1 MYEYKCTIDR
11 VVDGDTVDA
20 TLDLG
25 FSVLYKSRVRLF
37 GIDTPES
44 RTRNKDEKARGKLA
58 AKFLGNAIEKADT
71 VIIRTELRDSRG
83 KFGRVLGTIV
93 CDGVDIN
100 NAMVENYM
108 AAKYFGQ
115 NKAAIEAVHQANR
128 TKLIEL
134 GLFDPID

>member
-37 GIDTPES
+37 GIYTPES
-44 RTRNKDEKARGKLA
+44 ITRNKDEKARGKLA
-58 AKFLGNAIEKADT
+58 AKFLGNSIEKADT

-128 TKLIEL
+128 TKLIEF
-134 GLFDPID
+134 GLFEPIE